1 MKKSCS
7 VLSVTEEETCVE
19 SSVGG
24 AGVELT
30 RYSRSYTSG
39 ATLGAE
45 LRRGRSRKLSSSLQV
60 PCWRHRDR
68 ARSPEVLCA
77 TSRPT
82 TLPLRIPPRIAI
94 THADPDR

>member
-7 VLSVTEEETCVE
+7 VLSVTEEEQGE
-19 SSVGG
+19 DSSVGG
-24 AGVELT
+24 AGAELG

-39 ATLGAE
+39 SVLGAE
-45 LRRGRSRKLSSSLQV
+45 FRRGRGRKQSSSLQV

-68 ARSPEVLCA
+68 ARSPEALSGA
-77 TSRPT
+77 ARPT

-94 THADPDR
+94 THAHSD